1 MDGLSRRPGRATP
14 PHFRGADSPPR
25 GASRKVQ
32 RPTDRRSMNRAFY
45 SLPDPREAALKWKPY
60 EQARQNVERIETRLR
75 ETQKE
80 RARLEG
86 AIRDLGDAEVHELS
100 QAILRGEDDPTARH
114 DEHQRLVERLR
125 DLKREEAAISR
136 ALPRAE
142 EELRQTIFEHQGR
155 WKEEAGAALEKAI
168 QEERKAYEKA
178 LKLIQ
183 EPRRRRIYAENLA
196 AWVRYPQ
203 PTFGVPSDVAALSA
217 IQNLG
222 SGPHNAERRLEER
235 RAAEQLAEEQ
245 EEGVA

>member
-1 MDGLSRRPGRATP
+1 M
-14 PHFRGADSPPR
+14 
-25 GASRKVQ
+25 
-32 RPTDRRSMNRAFY
+32 SMNRAFY
-45 SLPDPREAALKWKPY
+45 SLPDLSRVGLKWKQF
-60 EQARQNVERIETRLR
+60 ESCSQHVRRIETRLR

-86 AIRDLGDAEVHELS
+86 EIRDLGDAEVRRLS
-100 QAILRGEDDPTARH
+100 QAILRGEDDPTASH

-125 DLKREEAAISR
+125 DLKREEAAIAQ
-136 ALPRAE
+136 ALPQAE

-155 WKEEAGAALEKAI
+155 WKEEADTALEKAI

-178 LKLIQ
+178 LQLIQ

-217 IQNLG
+217 IQNLQ
-222 SGPHNAERRLEER
+222 SGAYVAEEKLEER
-235 RAAEQLAEEQ
+235 RAGEQLEAEQEAIS
-245 EEGVA
+245 

>member
-1 MDGLSRRPGRATP
+1 
-14 PHFRGADSPPR
+14 
-25 GASRKVQ
+25 
-32 RPTDRRSMNRAFY
+32 MNRAFY

-86 AIRDLGDAEVHELS
+86 EIRDLGDAEVRELS

-114 DEHQRLVERLR
+114 DEHEKLVERLR
-125 DLKREEAAISR
+125 DLKREEAAIAQ

-155 WKEEAGAALEKAI
+155 WKEEADTALEKAI

-178 LKLIQ
+178 LQLIQ
-183 EPRRRRIYAENLA
+183 EPRRRRIYAENLT

-203 PTFGVPSDVAALSA
+203 PAFGVPSDVAALSA
-217 IQNLG
+217 IQNLQ
-222 SGPHNAERRLEER
+222 SGAYVAEEKLEER
-235 RAAEQLAEEQ
+235 RAGERLEAQEAARLAHEAG
-245 EEGVA
+245 EGAA

>member
-1 MDGLSRRPGRATP
+1 
-14 PHFRGADSPPR
+14 
-25 GASRKVQ
+25 
-32 RPTDRRSMNRAFY
+32 MNRAFY

-75 ETQKE
+75 QTQKE

-86 AIRDLGDAEVHELS
+86 EIRDLGDAEVRELS

-114 DEHQRLVERLR
+114 DEHEKLVERLR
-125 DLKREEAAISR
+125 DLKREEAAIAQ

-155 WKEEAGAALEKAI
+155 WKEEADAALEKAI

-203 PTFGVPSDVAALSA
+203 PAFGVPSDVAALSA
-217 IQNLG
+217 IQNLQ
-222 SGPHNAERRLEER
+222 SGAYVAEEKLEER
-235 RAAEQLAEEQ
+235 RAGERLEASEAEAARLEREAG
-245 EEGVA
+245 EGAA